1 MIQRFSFEELD
12 LKGSYLIK
20 PFVAHDERGYFIK
33 DYSEEVFID
42 NGIGHE
48 LKEVFYT
55 SSEKG
60 VIRAIHF
67 QRVKEQAK
75 LVRCLT
81 GKIYDVIVDLR
92 KTSPTYGQW
101 RGFYLSGETKDS
113 LYIPKNFGHGYL
125 VIEPSIVSYKC
136 SEKFYEEY
144 DDGIKWDD
152 PELKI
157 KWPLELVDHNI
168 NFSEKDRHL
177 QSFSEFNRKFQAK
190 KRGFEEVK

>member
-12 LKGSYLIK
+12 LKGAYLIK
-20 PFVAHDERGYFIK
+20 PFVAHDERGHFIK
-33 DYSEEVFID
+33 DYSEEVFKE
-42 NGIGHE
+42 NGLEHE

-55 SSEKG
+55 KSEKG
-60 VIRAIHF
+60 VMRAIHF

-92 KTSPTYGQW
+92 KTSPTYGKW
-101 RGFYLSGETKDS
+101 RGFYLSGDMNEAI
-113 LYIPKNFGHGYL
+113 YVPKHFGHGYL

-136 SEKFYEEY
+136 SEKFYEEF

-152 PELKI
+152 PNLGI
-157 KWPLELVDHNI
+157 SWPLDLVGHKI
-168 NFSEKDRHL
+168 ILSEKDKNL
-177 QSFSEFNRKFQAK
+177 QSFREFVDKNFRISTN
-190 KRGFEEVK
+190 EL